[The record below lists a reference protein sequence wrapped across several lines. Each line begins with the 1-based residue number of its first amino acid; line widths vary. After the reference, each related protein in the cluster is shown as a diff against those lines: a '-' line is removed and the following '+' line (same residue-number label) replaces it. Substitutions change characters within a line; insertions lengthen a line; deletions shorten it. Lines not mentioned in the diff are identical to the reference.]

1 MQGTSSPATLSG
13 GVVIQGGGS
22 TGNKVEGNYI
32 GTDGTGGSGLGNG
45 MWQRCFAVPFGL
57 EQHHRRD
64 DGCARATCCLAT
76 LYAGVFA
83 SSGASNNTI
92 SANRIGTNA
101 AGTGSVGNTFGVLVD
116 GGANNIVIGGAT
128 DAEGNL
134 ISGNSTRG
142 VHLGAVGA
150 WLRRNKIGTDAA
162 GTVSGTERRRRVH
175 QHGRVTG

>member
-1 MQGTSSPATLSG
+1 MGIQPA
-13 GVVIQGGGS
+13 
-22 TGNKVEGNYI
+22 NKVEGNYI

-45 MWQRCFAVPFGL
+45 LCSGVSLFLSASNNTIGGTTAAQGNLLSGHF
-57 EQHHRRD
+57 
-64 DGCARATCCLAT
+64 
-76 LYAGVFA
+76 YAGVFA
-83 SSGASNNTI
+83 SSGASDNTI

-134 ISGNSTRG
+134 ISGNSIRG

-162 GTVSGTERRRRVH
+162 GTASGTQWRRRVH
-175 QHGRVTG
+175 QHAR